1 MRKIATCCYCGTRAA
16 LVLRGEGR
24 HELSCA
30 ACGAPLHEMK
40 AMPCAAQTRA
50 DAGSGPKPA
59 PRRKPAPH
67 PYDTRRDDSDDRRQP
82 ERDRY
87 RQPAKRRK
95 RRKPFL
101 RKALEEIWD
110 VVEDV
115 FD

>member
-16 LVLRGEGR
+16 LVLRGHGR

-40 AMPCAAQTRA
+40 AMPCNVQTRA
-50 DAGSGPKPA
+50 AAAPTTA

-67 PYDTRRDDSDDRRQP
+67 PYDLRGEDREERRRAEQ
-82 ERDRY
+82 ERY
-87 RQPAKRRK
+87 RQPARRRK
-95 RRKPFL
+95 RRKPFF
-101 RKALEEIWD
+101 RDALEDIWD
-110 VVEDV
+110 VVEDI

>member
-1 MRKIATCCYCGTRAA
+1 MRKIATCCYCGQRTA

-40 AMPCAAQTRA
+40 AIPCASQTRA
-50 DAGSGPKPA
+50 AKRPGPKPK
-59 PRRKPAPH
+59 PQPKPAPH
-67 PYDTRRDDSDDRRQP
+67 PYDTDHDAPRGYRPNRRC
-82 ERDRY
+82 
-87 RQPAKRRK
+87 K

-101 RKALEEIWD
+101 RDALEEIWD
-110 VVEDV
+110 VVEDI